1 MMPALDNQR
10 YELFC
15 QALAKG
21 KTSDAAYTEAGY
33 KPNRKNA
40 SRLTTNQVIID
51 RVLELQEKTVERFV
65 ISKRWVTDALLEN
78 AAKALGRIPVKMGNA
93 DEAREVYVYR
103 GDVANRAI
111 QMAGLELGMFV
122 QKSEHLIKN
131 DFEKM
136 TDQELVRELAREAQR
151 LLDFNTIDVT
161 PKDKPEEE

>member
-1 MMPALDNQR
+1 MPALNDQR
-10 YELFC
+10 QERFC
-15 QALAKG
+15 QILATG
-21 KTSDAAYTEAGY
+21 KTAHAAYTEAGY
-33 KPNRKNA
+33 KPSYTNA
-40 SRLTTNQVIID
+40 ARLSIKEHIVA
-51 RVLELQEKTVERFV
+51 RVLELQDKIVDSIV
-65 ISKRWVTDALLEN
+65 MSKRWVTDALLEN
-78 AAKALGRIPVKMGNA
+78 AQKALGRIPVKMGRVG
-93 DEAREVYVYR
+93 EEKEIYVYR

-136 TDQELVRELAREAQR
+136 TDHELVRELAREAQR